1 METGRKIKVSVVIR
15 RIDTEQDTVTN
26 KSDDSFTTLNSLK
39 ELLNKVAD
47 KDEVDKKDL
56 LHLINASKLSNEIL
70 ADAYVDVNR
79 EDLFDAKLKSISAL
93 DKIINQINNL

>member
-15 RIDTEQDTVTN
+15 RVDAEQTN
-26 KSDDSFTTLNSLK
+26 DNTDKSSVLNNLK
-39 ELLNKVAD
+39 DLLNKVASD
-47 KDEVDKKDL
+47 DEVDKKDL

-79 EDLFDAKLKSISAL
+79 EDLFDAKIESISAL